1 MMSRPDVP
9 LLSVVVLVYN
19 TADYLQAC
27 FDSLIG
33 QTYPNIEILAVDDA
47 STDTSLAICREYESR
62 HSNFRC
68 ISKANEGGAVS
79 GNLGVSLATGKY
91 VAIVDSDD
99 VVMPDAYA
107 HMITRAEEAA
117 ADIVVGRAARLID
130 RQMSAVAFLY
140 EPFVW
145 AAARELDSIHQ
156 YPELMHDG
164 FYWNKVFRTRFL
176 REHGLGMLPG
186 LLYADRPF
194 VHRAYLLSRKTVVIT
209 DLVYLWRQRD
219 AATSITQLKAR
230 AANFQDRM
238 RSVAL
243 EWQEFADDSSADA
256 YRRLIAVFNLQRA
269 LHVINDILASEEFCQ
284 VFIEGIQGLLKLFG
298 DLDYQA
304 LGVRRVAYLE
314 LIRRDDLL
322 RLKRLLSEPADI
334 TLVEHDGSC
343 FWQPAQIEGAGLDA
357 KLLRID
363 FPTIGFFSIADLIV
377 EDGILLLDLQLHDSV
392 QARSGAYLEL
402 QSLTGQG
409 AYRFKLLGAIAPNLQ
424 RFAAPCATLKAFV
437 DRPDGL
443 FGIVL
448 SYEVFGIVGRYRL
461 GPSLLSEAAR
471 SRLPL
476 ACGDAHVVDVS
487 RLVGGLG
494 VTARPSRYV

>member
-1 MMSRPDVP
+1 MSATSSAP

-19 TADYLQAC
+19 TDEYLPAC

-33 QTYPNIEILAVDDA
+33 QTYPNIEILAIDDA
-47 STDTSLAICREYESR
+47 STDASLAICREYESR

-68 ISKANEGGAVS
+68 ISKTNEGGAVS
-79 GNLGVSLATGKY
+79 GNLGVSLAKGKY

-99 VVMPDAYA
+99 VVMLDAYER
-107 HMITRAEEAA
+107 MIGRAEETA

-130 RQMSAVAFLY
+130 GQMSAVAFLY

-145 AAARELDSIHQ
+145 AADRELDSIHQ

-164 FYWNKVFRTRFL
+164 FYWNKVFRTEFL
-176 REHGLGMLPG
+176 CEHKLGMLPG

-194 VHRAYLLSRKTVVIT
+194 VHRAYFLSRKTVVIT

-219 AATSITQLKAR
+219 ATTSITQLKAR

-269 LHVINDILASEEFCQ
+269 LHVINDILASDEFCE

-298 DLDYQA
+298 DLDYRA

-314 LIRRDDLL
+314 LIRRGDLVRL
-322 RLKRLLSEPADI
+322 RRLLTEPADSSM
-334 TLVEHDGSC
+334 VERGGSC
-343 FWQPAQIEGAGLDA
+343 YWQPSQLQGMGMDPE
-357 KLLRID
+357 LLRID
-363 FPTIGFFSIADLIV
+363 FPTIGFFTITSLAV
-377 EDGILLLDLQLHDSV
+377 EDGSLVIDIDLHDSIQV
-392 QARSGAYLEL
+392 RSRAYLEL
-402 QSLTGQG
+402 QSLTGKG
-409 AYRFKLLGAIAPNLQ
+409 AYRFEPLVGMTPNRQ
-424 RFAAPCATLKAFV
+424 RFAASCATLQAFA
-437 DRPDGL
+437 DQPDAL
-443 FGIVL
+443 VGIVL
-448 SYEVFGIVGRYRL
+448 GYETCGIAGRYRL
-461 GPSLLSEAAR
+461 GPSLLSDAAR

-476 ACGDAHVVDVS
+476 TCGDAHNVDVS

-494 VTARPSRYV
+494 VTARPTQSV